1 MSEEPEPSLADLR
14 AGDQEAWA
22 RLHQLHYPRVWNSV
36 NRMLNNPSLTD
47 DVVQEAFL
55 KAYRTIA
62 KFKGNS
68 KIGTWLYR
76 IAINQGLD
84 TVRKKKRRE
93 KWVSFLNP
101 LNDKEGEASVPDQ
114 PVAPTASLDLENA
127 DLRRI
132 ILSAM
137 EDLTEDHRAV
147 VQLRLID
154 EMTLAEA
161 AQALGIKEGTV
172 NSRLHYACEHLRR
185 KLTTKLKDS

>member
-1 MSEEPEPSLADLR
+1 VSVEEPSLASLR
-14 AGDQEAWA
+14 RGDQEAWA
-22 RLHQLHYPRVWNSV
+22 QLHKLHYPRVWNSV

-55 KAYRTIA
+55 KAYRTI
-62 KFKGNS
+62 KRFKGNS

-84 TVRKKKRRE
+84 VVRKKKRRE

-101 LNDKEGEASVPDQ
+101 LNDREDEPSVPDQ
-114 PVAPTASLDLENA
+114 PVEADASLGLEHA
-127 DLRRI
+127 DLRKMI
-132 ILSAM
+132 VGAMDELS
-137 EDLTEDHRAV
+137 EDHRTV

-154 EMTLAEA
+154 EMSLAETA
-161 AQALGIKEGTV
+161 KALGIKQGTV

-185 KLTTKLKDS
+185 KLKTKLKDS

>member
-1 MSEEPEPSLADLR
+1 MADLR

-101 LNDKEGEASVPDQ
+101 LNDNEDQPSVPDQ
-114 PVAPTASLDLENA
+114 PVEATASIDLENA
-127 DLRRI
+127 DLRRTI
-132 ILSAM
+132 MEAMDELS
-137 EDLTEDHRAV
+137 DDHRMV

-154 EMTLAEA
+154 EMTLAET
-161 AQALGIKEGTV
+161 AQALGIKQGTV